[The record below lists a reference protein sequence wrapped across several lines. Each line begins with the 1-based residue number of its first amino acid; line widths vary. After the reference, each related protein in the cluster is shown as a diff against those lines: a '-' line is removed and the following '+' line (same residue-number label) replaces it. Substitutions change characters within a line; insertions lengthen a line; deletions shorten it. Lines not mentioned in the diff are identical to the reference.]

1 MTDKTARSPLFRA
14 ADRAKVP
21 EQPFTH
27 PLNPK
32 SEVRIVSLSEAVG
45 LQRTGLHVMRIPPGK
60 ESFAFHTHRCEEEF
74 MYVLSGRGVAEI
86 GDQVVEIGPG
96 DFLGFPTPSV
106 GHHLRNPFDEDLV
119 YLSGGERRAVEI
131 ADFPKLGKQM
141 VRDGMTAT
149 LYPLAS
155 GERLTFE

>member
-1 MTDKTARSPLFRA
+1 MTDKTAKSPLFRA
-14 ADRAKVP
+14 EDRAKVP
-21 EQPFTH
+21 EQPVTH

-45 LQRTGLHVMRIPPGK
+45 LQRTGLHLMRIPPGK
-60 ESFAFHTHRCEEEF
+60 ESFAYHTHQLEEEF

-106 GHHLRNPFDEDLV
+106 GHHLKNPFDEDLV
-119 YLSGGERRAVEI
+119 YLSGGERRAIEI
-131 ADFPKLGKQM
+131 ADFPRLGKRM
-141 VRDGMTAT
+141 IRDGMTAT

-155 GERLTFE
+155 GESLKFE